1 MKALVYEK
9 YAEENDFASIL
20 KLKDIPEP
28 NVKSNEVLFRVK
40 AAALNYDDIWGMRG
54 KPLAVPL
61 PHISGTDAAGEVIAV
76 GEDVKGFKVG
86 DRVVSHGNM
95 SCRVCSACTS
105 GREFDCKKRKIWGF
119 ETGPLWGGYC
129 EIAHLP
135 EINVLKIPDSISYE
149 DAAAASMTLLTSWH
163 MLVGRAKIKPGQ
175 VVLVMG
181 GSSGVGIFGIQIA
194 KLYPDIPVWI
204 NDLYVPLY
212 NFWTQLRDRGKELS
226 ERVREEKQRTLD
238 EGDKDKVTAK
248 AKELFN
254 KYKEEID
261 TYDDFEK
268 AVAFFI
274 MNKCS
279 FSGLTENSTFSQTA
293 SNSNFSLVGADKLA
307 EFSELIK
314 HWKITNI
321 DYSEVMRERG
331 SSNTFVFL
339 DPPYDI
345 KDFLYG
351 KNREMHKSF
360 DHNRFAEDVYNC
372 VHKFMITY
380 NVNDRLM
387 ELYKN
392 YNLKEWKLRYS
403 MAHRGDKGTDENI
416 KTELLVT
423 NYSIVPQTP
432 LELALL

>member
-1 MKALVYEK
+1 MKALKTPLRYPGGKSKAIKTLSPWFPKTISE
-9 YAEENDFASIL
+9 YREPFIGGGSIA
-20 KLKDIPEP
+20 IEIT
-28 NVKSNEVLFRVK
+28 KSNP
-40 AAALNYDDIWGMRG
+40 N
-54 KPLAVPL
+54 
-61 PHISGTDAAGEVIAV
+61 
-76 GEDVKGFKVG
+76 
-86 DRVVSHGNM
+86 
-95 SCRVCSACTS
+95 
-105 GREFDCKKRKIWGF
+105 
-119 ETGPLWGGYC
+119 
-129 EIAHLP
+129 
-135 EINVLKIPDSISYE
+135 
-149 DAAAASMTLLTSWH
+149 
-163 MLVGRAKIKPGQ
+163 
-175 VVLVMG
+175 
-181 GSSGVGIFGIQIA
+181 
-194 KLYPDIPVWI
+194 IPVWI

-212 NFWTQLRDRGKELS
+212 NFWVQLRDRGEELS

-238 EGDKDKVTAK
+238 EGDKDKVTAS

-254 KYKEEID
+254 RYKAEID

-279 FSGLTENSTFSQTA
+279 FSGLTENSTFSQSA

-307 EFSELIK
+307 HFSKLIK
-314 HWKITNI
+314 DWKITNI
-321 DYSEVMRERG
+321 DYSEVIKESG
-331 SSNTFVFL
+331 SSDTFVFL

-360 DHNRFAEDVYNC
+360 DHDRFADDVYNC

-380 NVNDRLM
+380 NVNDRLK

-432 LELALL
+432 LEVVWN

>member
-1 MKALVYEK
+1 MKALKTPLRYPGGKSKAIKTLSPWFPKTISE
-9 YAEENDFASIL
+9 YREPFIGGGSIA
-20 KLKDIPEP
+20 IEIT
-28 NVKSNEVLFRVK
+28 KSN
-40 AAALNYDDIWGMRG
+40 
-54 KPLAVPL
+54 
-61 PHISGTDAAGEVIAV
+61 
-76 GEDVKGFKVG
+76 
-86 DRVVSHGNM
+86 
-95 SCRVCSACTS
+95 
-105 GREFDCKKRKIWGF
+105 
-119 ETGPLWGGYC
+119 
-129 EIAHLP
+129 
-135 EINVLKIPDSISYE
+135 
-149 DAAAASMTLLTSWH
+149 
-163 MLVGRAKIKPGQ
+163 
-175 VVLVMG
+175 
-181 GSSGVGIFGIQIA
+181 
-194 KLYPDIPVWI
+194 PDISVWI

-212 NFWTQLRDRGKELS
+212 NFWIQLRDRGEELS

-238 EGDKDKVTAK
+238 EGDKDKVTAS

-279 FSGLTENSTFSQTA
+279 FSGLTENSTFSQSA
-293 SNSNFSLVGADKLA
+293 SNSNFSLVGADKLTQ
-307 EFSELIK
+307 FSKLIK
-314 HWKITNI
+314 DWKITNI
-321 DYSEVMRERG
+321 DYSEVMKAIG
-331 SSNTFVFL
+331 SSDTFIFL

-351 KNREMHKSF
+351 KNREMHRKF
-360 DHNRFAEDVYNC
+360 DHERFADDVYNC

-380 NVNDRLM
+380 NVNDKLK

-403 MAHRGDKGTDENI
+403 MAHRGDKGTNENI

-432 LELALL
+432 LEVIWN

>member
-1 MKALVYEK
+1 MKVKALKTPLRYPGGKSKAIKTLTPWFPQIISE
-9 YAEENDFASIL
+9 YR
-20 KLKDIPEP
+20 EP
-28 NVKSNEVLFRVK
+28 F
-40 AAALNYDDIWGMRG
+40 IG
-54 KPLAVPL
+54 
-61 PHISGTDAAGEVIAV
+61 
-76 GEDVKGFKVG
+76 
-86 DRVVSHGNM
+86 
-95 SCRVCSACTS
+95 
-105 GREFDCKKRKIWGF
+105 
-119 ETGPLWGGYC
+119 
-129 EIAHLP
+129 
-135 EINVLKIPDSISYE
+135 
-149 DAAAASMTLLTSWH
+149 
-163 MLVGRAKIKPGQ
+163 
-175 VVLVMG
+175 G
-181 GSSGVGIFGIQIA
+181 GSIAIQIT

-212 NFWTQLRDRGKELS
+212 NFWVQLRDRGEELS

-238 EGDKDKVTAK
+238 AGDNDKVTEK

-279 FSGLTENSTFSQTA
+279 YSGLTENSTFSPTA

-307 EFSELIK
+307 QFSELIK
-314 HWKITNI
+314 NWKITNI
-321 DYSEVMRERG
+321 DYSEVMKAYG
-331 SSNTFVFL
+331 SGNTFVFL

-360 DHNRFAEDVYNC
+360 DHDRFADDVYNC

-403 MAHRGDKGTDENI
+403 MAHRGDKGTDENV

-432 LELALL
+432 IELALS

>member
-1 MKALVYEK
+1 MSIKSLKTPLRYPGGKSKAIKTLSQWYPKIISE
-9 YAEENDFASIL
+9 YREPFIGGGSIAI
-20 KLKDIPEP
+20 DIT
-28 NVKSNEVLFRVK
+28 KSN
-40 AAALNYDDIWGMRG
+40 
-54 KPLAVPL
+54 
-61 PHISGTDAAGEVIAV
+61 
-76 GEDVKGFKVG
+76 
-86 DRVVSHGNM
+86 
-95 SCRVCSACTS
+95 
-105 GREFDCKKRKIWGF
+105 
-119 ETGPLWGGYC
+119 
-129 EIAHLP
+129 
-135 EINVLKIPDSISYE
+135 
-149 DAAAASMTLLTSWH
+149 
-163 MLVGRAKIKPGQ
+163 
-175 VVLVMG
+175 
-181 GSSGVGIFGIQIA
+181 
-194 KLYPDIPVWI
+194 PDIPVWI

-212 NFWTQLRDRGKELS
+212 NFWVQLRDRGEELS

-238 EGDKDKVTAK
+238 AGDSDKVTEK

-261 TYDDFEK
+261 TYNDFEK
-268 AVAFFI
+268 AIAFFI

-279 FSGLTENSTFSQTA
+279 YSGLTENSTFSPTA
-293 SNSNFSLVGADKLA
+293 SNSNFSLVGADKLS

-321 DYSEVMRERG
+321 DYSEVMKAYG
-331 SSNTFVFL
+331 SDNTFVFL

-360 DHNRFAEDVYNC
+360 DHDRFADDVYNC
-372 VHKFMITY
+372 IHKFMITY

-403 MAHRGDKGTDENI
+403 MAHRGDKGTDENV

-432 LELALL
+432 IELALS

>member
-1 MKALVYEK
+1 MSIKSLKTPLRYPGGKSKAIKTLSQWYPKIISE
-9 YAEENDFASIL
+9 YREPFIGGGSIAI
-20 KLKDIPEP
+20 DIT
-28 NVKSNEVLFRVK
+28 KSN
-40 AAALNYDDIWGMRG
+40 
-54 KPLAVPL
+54 
-61 PHISGTDAAGEVIAV
+61 
-76 GEDVKGFKVG
+76 
-86 DRVVSHGNM
+86 
-95 SCRVCSACTS
+95 
-105 GREFDCKKRKIWGF
+105 
-119 ETGPLWGGYC
+119 
-129 EIAHLP
+129 
-135 EINVLKIPDSISYE
+135 
-149 DAAAASMTLLTSWH
+149 
-163 MLVGRAKIKPGQ
+163 
-175 VVLVMG
+175 
-181 GSSGVGIFGIQIA
+181 
-194 KLYPDIPVWI
+194 PDIPVWI

-212 NFWTQLRDRGKELS
+212 NFWVQLRDRGEELS

-238 EGDKDKVTAK
+238 AGDGDKVTEK

-261 TYDDFEK
+261 TYNDFEK

-279 FSGLTENSTFSQTA
+279 YSGLTENSTFSPTA
-293 SNSNFSLVGADKLA
+293 SNSNFSLVGADKLK

-321 DYSEVMRERG
+321 DYSEVMKAHG
-331 SSNTFVFL
+331 SDNTFVFL

-360 DHNRFAEDVYNC
+360 DHDRFADDVYNC

-403 MAHRGDKGTDENI
+403 MAHRGDKGTDENV

-432 LELALL
+432 IELALS

>member
-1 MKALVYEK
+1 MKALKTPLRYPGGKSKAIKTLSPWFPKTISE
-9 YAEENDFASIL
+9 YREPFIGGGSIA
-20 KLKDIPEP
+20 IEIT
-28 NVKSNEVLFRVK
+28 KSN
-40 AAALNYDDIWGMRG
+40 
-54 KPLAVPL
+54 
-61 PHISGTDAAGEVIAV
+61 
-76 GEDVKGFKVG
+76 
-86 DRVVSHGNM
+86 
-95 SCRVCSACTS
+95 
-105 GREFDCKKRKIWGF
+105 
-119 ETGPLWGGYC
+119 
-129 EIAHLP
+129 
-135 EINVLKIPDSISYE
+135 
-149 DAAAASMTLLTSWH
+149 
-163 MLVGRAKIKPGQ
+163 
-175 VVLVMG
+175 
-181 GSSGVGIFGIQIA
+181 
-194 KLYPDIPVWI
+194 PDIPVWI

-212 NFWTQLRDRGKELS
+212 NFWVQLRDRGEELS

-279 FSGLTENSTFSQTA
+279 YSGLTENSTFSQTA

-307 EFSELIK
+307 QFSKLIK
-314 HWKITNI
+314 NWKITNI
-321 DYSEVMRERG
+321 DYSEVMKAHG
-331 SSNTFVFL
+331 SRDTFIFL

-351 KNREMHKSF
+351 KNREMHKKF
-360 DHNRFAEDVYNC
+360 DHERFADDVYIC

-380 NVNDRLM
+380 NVNDRLK

-432 LELALL
+432 LEVAWN

>member
-1 MKALVYEK
+1 MKALKTPLRYPGGKSKAIKTLSPWFPKTISE
-9 YAEENDFASIL
+9 YR
-20 KLKDIPEP
+20 EP
-28 NVKSNEVLFRVK
+28 FIGGGSVAINFTKSN
-40 AAALNYDDIWGMRG
+40 
-54 KPLAVPL
+54 
-61 PHISGTDAAGEVIAV
+61 
-76 GEDVKGFKVG
+76 
-86 DRVVSHGNM
+86 
-95 SCRVCSACTS
+95 
-105 GREFDCKKRKIWGF
+105 
-119 ETGPLWGGYC
+119 
-129 EIAHLP
+129 
-135 EINVLKIPDSISYE
+135 
-149 DAAAASMTLLTSWH
+149 
-163 MLVGRAKIKPGQ
+163 
-175 VVLVMG
+175 
-181 GSSGVGIFGIQIA
+181 
-194 KLYPDIPVWI
+194 PDIPVWI

-212 NFWTQLRDRGKELS
+212 NFWVQLRDRGEELS

-279 FSGLTENSTFSQTA
+279 FSGLTENSTFSQSA

-307 EFSELIK
+307 QFSKLIK
-314 HWKITNI
+314 NWKITNV
-321 DYSEVMRERG
+321 DYSEVMKAYG
-331 SSNTFVFL
+331 SSDTFIFL

-351 KNREMHKSF
+351 KNREMHKKF
-360 DHNRFAEDVYNC
+360 DHERFADDVYNC

-380 NVNDRLM
+380 NVNDRLK

-403 MAHRGDKGTDENI
+403 MAHRGDKGTNENV

-432 LELALL
+432 LEVVWN

>member
-1 MKALVYEK
+1 MKALKTPLRYPGGKSKAIKTLSPWFPKTISE
-9 YAEENDFASIL
+9 YREPFIGGGSIA
-20 KLKDIPEP
+20 IEIT
-28 NVKSNEVLFRVK
+28 KSNP
-40 AAALNYDDIWGMRG
+40 N
-54 KPLAVPL
+54 
-61 PHISGTDAAGEVIAV
+61 
-76 GEDVKGFKVG
+76 
-86 DRVVSHGNM
+86 
-95 SCRVCSACTS
+95 
-105 GREFDCKKRKIWGF
+105 
-119 ETGPLWGGYC
+119 
-129 EIAHLP
+129 
-135 EINVLKIPDSISYE
+135 
-149 DAAAASMTLLTSWH
+149 
-163 MLVGRAKIKPGQ
+163 
-175 VVLVMG
+175 
-181 GSSGVGIFGIQIA
+181 
-194 KLYPDIPVWI
+194 IPVWI

-212 NFWTQLRDRGKELS
+212 NFWVQLRDSGEELS

-238 EGDKDKVTAK
+238 EGDKDKVTAS

-254 KYKEEID
+254 RYKAEID

-279 FSGLTENSTFSQTA
+279 FSGLTENSTFSQSA

-307 EFSELIK
+307 QFSKLIK
-314 HWKITNI
+314 DWKITNI
-321 DYSEVMRERG
+321 DYSEVMKENG
-331 SSNTFVFL
+331 SSDTFVFL

-360 DHNRFAEDVYNC
+360 DHDRFADDVYNC

-380 NVNDRLM
+380 NVNDRLK

-432 LELALL
+432 LEVVWN

>member
-1 MKALVYEK
+1 MKALKTPLRYPGGKSKAIKTLSPWFPKTISE
-9 YAEENDFASIL
+9 YREPFIGGGSIA
-20 KLKDIPEP
+20 IE
-28 NVKSNEVLFRVK
+28 VTKSN
-40 AAALNYDDIWGMRG
+40 
-54 KPLAVPL
+54 
-61 PHISGTDAAGEVIAV
+61 
-76 GEDVKGFKVG
+76 
-86 DRVVSHGNM
+86 
-95 SCRVCSACTS
+95 
-105 GREFDCKKRKIWGF
+105 
-119 ETGPLWGGYC
+119 
-129 EIAHLP
+129 
-135 EINVLKIPDSISYE
+135 
-149 DAAAASMTLLTSWH
+149 
-163 MLVGRAKIKPGQ
+163 
-175 VVLVMG
+175 
-181 GSSGVGIFGIQIA
+181 
-194 KLYPDIPVWI
+194 PDIPVWI

-212 NFWTQLRDRGKELS
+212 NFWVQLRDRGEELS

-238 EGDKDKVTAK
+238 EGDKDKVTAS

-254 KYKEEID
+254 RYKEEID

-279 FSGLTENSTFSQTA
+279 FSGLTENSTFSKTA

-307 EFSELIK
+307 QFSKLIK
-314 HWKITNI
+314 DWKITNI
-321 DYSEVMRERG
+321 DYSEVMKASG
-331 SSNTFVFL
+331 SSDTFVFL

-360 DHNRFAEDVYNC
+360 DHNRFADDVYNC

-380 NVNDRLM
+380 NVNDRLK

-432 LELALL
+432 LEVVWN

>member
-1 MKALVYEK
+1 M
-9 YAEENDFASIL
+9 
-20 KLKDIPEP
+20 
-28 NVKSNEVLFRVK
+28 
-40 AAALNYDDIWGMRG
+40 
-54 KPLAVPL
+54 
-61 PHISGTDAAGEVIAV
+61 
-76 GEDVKGFKVG
+76 
-86 DRVVSHGNM
+86 
-95 SCRVCSACTS
+95 
-105 GREFDCKKRKIWGF
+105 
-119 ETGPLWGGYC
+119 
-129 EIAHLP
+129 
-135 EINVLKIPDSISYE
+135 
-149 DAAAASMTLLTSWH
+149 
-163 MLVGRAKIKPGQ
+163 
-175 VVLVMG
+175 
-181 GSSGVGIFGIQIA
+181 
-194 KLYPDIPVWI
+194 
-204 NDLYVPLY
+204 PLY
-212 NFWTQLRDRGKELS
+212 NFWTQLRDRGEELS

-238 EGDKDKVTAK
+238 AGDKDKVTEK

-261 TYDDFEK
+261 TYDNFEK

-279 FSGLTENSTFSQTA
+279 YSGLTENSTFSPTA

-307 EFSELIK
+307 QFSKLIK

-321 DYSEVMRERG
+321 DYSEVMKAYG

-360 DHNRFAEDVYNC
+360 DHDRFADDVYNC

-380 NVNDRLM
+380 NVNDRLI

-403 MAHRGDKGTDENI
+403 MAHRGDKGTNENI

>member
-1 MKALVYEK
+1 MMMKSLKTPLRYPGGKSKAIKTLSPWFPQIISEYREP
-9 YAEENDFASIL
+9 FIGGGSIA
-20 KLKDIPEP
+20 IE
-28 NVKSNEVLFRVK
+28 VTKSN
-40 AAALNYDDIWGMRG
+40 
-54 KPLAVPL
+54 
-61 PHISGTDAAGEVIAV
+61 
-76 GEDVKGFKVG
+76 
-86 DRVVSHGNM
+86 
-95 SCRVCSACTS
+95 
-105 GREFDCKKRKIWGF
+105 
-119 ETGPLWGGYC
+119 
-129 EIAHLP
+129 
-135 EINVLKIPDSISYE
+135 
-149 DAAAASMTLLTSWH
+149 
-163 MLVGRAKIKPGQ
+163 
-175 VVLVMG
+175 
-181 GSSGVGIFGIQIA
+181 
-194 KLYPDIPVWI
+194 PDIPVWI

-212 NFWTQLRDRGKELS
+212 NFWVQLRDRGEELS

-238 EGDKDKVTAK
+238 AGEKDKVTAK

-261 TYDDFEK
+261 SYDDFEK

-279 FSGLTENSTFSQTA
+279 YSGLTENSTFSPTA

-307 EFSELIK
+307 QFSKLIK
-314 HWKITNI
+314 NWKITNI
-321 DYSEVMRERG
+321 DYSEVMKAHG
-331 SSNTFVFL
+331 SGNTFVFL

-360 DHNRFAEDVYNC
+360 DHDRFADDVYNC

-380 NVNDRLM
+380 NVNDRLK

-432 LELALL
+432 LEELLYGC

>member
-1 MKALVYEK
+1 MKALKTPLRYPGGKSKAIKTLSPWFPKTISE
-9 YAEENDFASIL
+9 YREPFIGGGSIA
-20 KLKDIPEP
+20 IEIT
-28 NVKSNEVLFRVK
+28 KSNP
-40 AAALNYDDIWGMRG
+40 N
-54 KPLAVPL
+54 
-61 PHISGTDAAGEVIAV
+61 
-76 GEDVKGFKVG
+76 
-86 DRVVSHGNM
+86 
-95 SCRVCSACTS
+95 
-105 GREFDCKKRKIWGF
+105 
-119 ETGPLWGGYC
+119 
-129 EIAHLP
+129 
-135 EINVLKIPDSISYE
+135 
-149 DAAAASMTLLTSWH
+149 
-163 MLVGRAKIKPGQ
+163 
-175 VVLVMG
+175 
-181 GSSGVGIFGIQIA
+181 
-194 KLYPDIPVWI
+194 IPVWI

-212 NFWTQLRDRGKELS
+212 NFWVQLRDRGEELS

-238 EGDKDKVTAK
+238 EGDKDKVTAS

-254 KYKEEID
+254 RYKAEID

-279 FSGLTENSTFSQTA
+279 FSGLTENSTFSQSA

-307 EFSELIK
+307 HFSKLIED
-314 HWKITNI
+314 WKITNI
-321 DYSEVMRERG
+321 DYSEVMKESG
-331 SSNTFVFL
+331 SSDTFVFL

-360 DHNRFAEDVYNC
+360 DHDRFADDVYNC

-380 NVNDRLM
+380 NVNDRLK

-432 LELALL
+432 LEVVWN